1 MQILIEHTQ
10 WHCNCHYINL
20 SSEELISFNSFTTNS
35 IIFVPSNYDFKLHF
49 WLVPFLLSSESNELQ
64 EILETREKA
73 KPHIWTFRT
82 PDEANS
88 HWKNLFGHLDEMEW
102 WIYNFYN
109 FINLTLFFRFY
120 SIGSGKSESYNW
132 LMPTGSALVLVVE
145 RVIRDPLHN
154 QVKCNNNFFI
164 KKLFCLSW
172 LFLKSDLCIC

>member
-82 PDEANS
+82 PEEANS

-109 FINLTLFFRFY
+109 FINVTPVLQILSYWIRK
-120 SIGSGKSESYNW
+120 IGILQLIDAYRECTSSSCW
-132 LMPTGSALVLVVE
+132 
-145 RVIRDPLHN
+145 
-154 QVKCNNNFFI
+154 
-164 KKLFCLSW
+164 
-172 LFLKSDLCIC
+172 KSDSWSIA

>member
-10 WHCNCHYINL
+10 WHFNCHYINL

-35 IIFVPSNYDFKLHF
+35 IIFFPSNYDFKLHF
-49 WLVPFLLSSESNELQ
+49 RLVPFLLSSESNELQ

-82 PDEANS
+82 PEEANS

-109 FINLTLFFRFY
+109 FINVTPVLQILSYWIRK
-120 SIGSGKSESYNW
+120 IGILQLIDWCLK
-132 LMPTGSALVLVVE
+132 
-145 RVIRDPLHN
+145 RVH
-154 QVKCNNNFFI
+154 
-164 KKLFCLSW
+164 
-172 LFLKSDLCIC
+172 